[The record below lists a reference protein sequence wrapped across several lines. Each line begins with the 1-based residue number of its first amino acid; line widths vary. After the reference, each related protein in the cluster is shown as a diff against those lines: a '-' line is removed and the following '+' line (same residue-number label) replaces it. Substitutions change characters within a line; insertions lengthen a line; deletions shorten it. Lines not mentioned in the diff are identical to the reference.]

1 MAPDPKLVWVELF
14 SILAAKE
21 IETINVPGNHYTFI
35 LEPHVP
41 KFIRH
46 KDERLHKVQPEVLDG
61 ASPKLKQLLG
71 YDFKSAVSKDMG
83 QLIGRQVRSVG

>member
-1 MAPDPKLVWVELF
+1 L
-14 SILAAKE
+14 LADSSVNYSQQQRVA
-21 IETINVPGNHYTFI
+21 IVGQY
-35 LEPHVP
+35 VP
-41 KFIRH
+41 KFIRP